1 MKFIF
6 WLMMADAGRKIKSS
20 VTTLSLPKSV
30 AVLGSKIPR
39 QVPTLFKGLLEN
51 YISIRAT
58 VLIVNKF
65 DFRPGGLTGTVQGW

>member
-39 QVPTLFKGLLEN
+39 QVPTLFKGCLED
-51 YISIRAT
+51 
-58 VLIVNKF
+58 LIFLPAV
-65 DFRPGGLTGTVQGW
+65 